1 MSGTQSPVHRYASMT
16 GCGRITSSAP
26 YTTGQ
31 ARPGHDMYGKQV
43 KRLSGFSL
51 CPPPSSRLPV
61 IDKLLGHHLPPIG
74 WTKLRQP
81 PLARRLIVW
90 NIQNSTIIQ
99 VPAAHGHLKIH
110 IVALSRFAVHRP
122 CISDRAL
129 RQLHPSNH
137 QGSNRERDAHQGSAA
152 HPGFAPKK
160 RHVHVVT
167 LRYSSRFDASGRLP
181 WSCNPSQNSSKS
193 HSSVRSGLTAAPQAI
208 SPGCMQVK
216 RHVFVFMTALLDRLE
231 PACLQRCCL

>member
-1 MSGTQSPVHRYASMT
+1 VVFLFARRH
-16 GCGRITSSAP
+16 
-26 YTTGQ
+26 Q
-31 ARPGHDMYGKQV
+31 ADFHY
-43 KRLSGFSL
+43 
-51 CPPPSSRLPV
+51 V

-137 QGSNRERDAHQGSAA
+137 KGRAENAMHTRALRRIPALR
-152 HPGFAPKK
+152 PKK
-160 RHVHVVT
+160 DMCILSHCVTHLASMRAGDCRGAVTRH
-167 LRYSSRFDASGRLP
+167 RFLLNRIAV
-181 WSCNPSQNSSKS
+181 C
-193 HSSVRSGLTAAPQAI
+193 GL
-208 SPGCMQVK
+208 G
-216 RHVFVFMTALLDRLE
+216 
-231 PACLQRCCL
+231 